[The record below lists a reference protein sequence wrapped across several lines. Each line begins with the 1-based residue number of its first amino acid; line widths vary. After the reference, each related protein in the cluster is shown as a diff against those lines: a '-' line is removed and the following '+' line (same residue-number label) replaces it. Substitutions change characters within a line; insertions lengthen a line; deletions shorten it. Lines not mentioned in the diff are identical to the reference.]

1 MMGGQHFMQSKFKN
15 LLRMS
20 ERGDGATFGSA
31 AYMPFLFFLMAFGL
45 IIALLGFWRV
55 STTVAN
61 ERAGYVAST
70 TQNTGA
76 AESQGES
83 IWQQLTGASSTNTLE
98 TDAQQVDRAVTTSTS
113 ANRKSDIMFFGEVEQ
128 VVGSQSEKR
137 WEQFYAGPASCADLD
152 CRE

>member
-1 MMGGQHFMQSKFKN
+1 MHSKFKQT
-15 LLRMS
+15 LRLA

-31 AYMPFLFFLMAFGL
+31 AFMPFLFFLMAFGM
-45 IIALLGFWRV
+45 IIAMIGFWRV

-70 TQNTGA
+70 TQDIGA
-76 AESQGES
+76 AETIGETL
-83 IWQQLTGASSTNTLE
+83 WAQLTSASSTNTLE
-98 TDAQQVDRAVTTSTS
+98 TDAQQGDRGVTTSTS
-113 ANRKSDIMFFGEVEQ
+113 ANRRSNIMFFGEIEQ

-137 WEQFYAGPASCADLD
+137 WEQFYAGPASCADIS